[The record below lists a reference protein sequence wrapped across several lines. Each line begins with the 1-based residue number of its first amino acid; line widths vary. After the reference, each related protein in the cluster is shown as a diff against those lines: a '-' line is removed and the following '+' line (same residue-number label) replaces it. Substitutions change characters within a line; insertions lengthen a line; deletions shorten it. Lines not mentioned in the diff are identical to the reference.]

1 MNGFIRG
8 PQLAG
13 GPGGLGCLFRW
24 LSGRRRTMELFHLVA
39 KP

>member
-8 PQLAG
+8 PQLA
-13 GPGGLGCLFRW
+13 GGLGCLFRW